1 MPAKTKTELSPEEK
15 DLLKAYLKTSPLILV
30 RLKCHAILTREK
42 GMPLKDIADIV
53 SRHENTIGVW
63 MKNWEKQRMASIFT
77 GHEGNQN
84 ASKLTEEQKEEIR
97 EALEKPPSEYTLP
110 KTFWDVPALKT
121 YVQAI
126 FGVVFESVRSY
137 HFLLSFCNL
146 SFKYPD
152 TFDLHRNETHIV
164 ERMVEIQTEIS
175 PFLKDDS
182 WEVFASDEVRME
194 LEALT
199 RKAWL
204 KKGERTIVHVNRKRE
219 AQSYLGLLNQK
230 NFRCHLY
237 EVPWQN
243 QEEIL
248 KALEQ
253 FLKEYPDKKICIV
266 WDNARFHK
274 GREIRKALRKGGLLE
289 RVHLINLPPYAPDH
303 NPIEHVWNTAKG
315 MMANT
320 QYESFEKMKMVFFTY
335 VNGRAFEY
343 RI

>member
-1 MPAKTKTELSPEEK
+1 MPKKTKIEISPEER
-15 DLLKAYLKTSPLILV
+15 DLLKAYLKASPLILI
-30 RLKCHAILTREK
+30 RLKCYAILTKEK
-42 GMPLKDIADIV
+42 GMNLSGIADIV
-53 SRHENTIGVW
+53 SRHENTIGMW
-63 MKNWEKQRMASIFT
+63 MKDWEKQRMASIFT
-77 GHEGNQN
+77 GHKGNHN
-84 ASKLTEEQKEEIR
+84 ASKLTKEQKEEIR
-97 EALEKPPSEYTLP
+97 EALAKPPSDYAIP
-110 KTFWDVPALKT
+110 KTFWDVPAIKT

-126 FGVVFESVRSY
+126 FGVVFDSIRSY

-152 TFDLHRNETHIV
+152 TFDLHRNETQIA
-164 ERMVEIQTEIS
+164 ERMAEIKTEID
-175 PFLKDDS
+175 PFLRDDS

-194 LEALT
+194 LEAFT

-204 KKGERTIVHVNRKRE
+204 KKGERTILEVNRKRE

-248 KALEQ
+248 KALKQ
-253 FLKEYPDKKICIV
+253 FLKEYPDKKICII

-274 GREIRKALRKGGLLE
+274 GKEIREALSKGGLLE
-289 RVHLINLPPYAPDH
+289 RVHLINLPPYAPDR

-320 QYESFEKMKMVFFTY
+320 QYESFEKMKSVFFEH
-335 VNGRAFEY
+335 VNGRIFEY

>member
-137 HFLLSFCNL
+137 HFLLSFA
-146 SFKYPD
+146 
-152 TFDLHRNETHIV
+152 I
-164 ERMVEIQTEIS
+164 
-175 PFLKDDS
+175 
-182 WEVFASDEVRME
+182 
-194 LEALT
+194 
-199 RKAWL
+199 
-204 KKGERTIVHVNRKRE
+204 
-219 AQSYLGLLNQK
+219 
-230 NFRCHLY
+230 
-237 EVPWQN
+237 
-243 QEEIL
+243 
-248 KALEQ
+248 
-253 FLKEYPDKKICIV
+253 
-266 WDNARFHK
+266 
-274 GREIRKALRKGGLLE
+274 
-289 RVHLINLPPYAPDH
+289 
-303 NPIEHVWNTAKG
+303 
-315 MMANT
+315 
-320 QYESFEKMKMVFFTY
+320 
-335 VNGRAFEY
+335 
-343 RI
+343 